1 MRWLDRVPELS
12 TDPGV
17 HSSRTL
23 NRQGPGALM
32 GLLLPHPRR
41 PWGTKTSDC
50 ISSGSNQVC
59 PHPTT
64 GVTWVSSD
72 PIQIHSFLLEECSF
86 SCVQFEIEP
95 GVCSCCDVIE
105 LHSRP
110 FLLFENFS
118 TLIFCV
124 RMNIHVHVFVRM
136 SEENVRV
143 LSHNV
148 CPSVC

>member
-86 SCVQFEIEP
+86 FVCNLRLNQEFAHAVMSLSCILDLSYFLKIL
-95 GVCSCCDVIE
+95 
-105 LHSRP
+105 LH
-110 FLLFENFS
+110 
-118 TLIFCV
+118 
-124 RMNIHVHVFVRM
+124 
-136 SEENVRV
+136 
-143 LSHNV
+143 
-148 CPSVC
+148 